1 MNLSMKYEHR
11 FFLCTGKPC
20 CKKNVFEAHGQKKP
34 YSIQNDCPFLCCVFF
49 QLFGSRLFF
58 ASLNRVQ
65 FLNSKNVIPFL
76 CMVALFFF
84 SLRLSKASR
93 RQKWRLHDSLT
104 LQIYQLKAFLA
115 QSLYAA
121 RIYPQFYIQLVYKV
135 TLSFTLKFKWQ
146 PILSQK
152 SSKIQKQN

>member
-1 MNLSMKYEHR
+1 MIILW
-11 FFLCTGKPC
+11 
-20 CKKNVFEAHGQKKP
+20 
-34 YSIQNDCPFLCCVFF
+34 
-49 QLFGSRLFF
+49 
-58 ASLNRVQ
+58 
-65 FLNSKNVIPFL
+65 

-121 RIYPQFYIQLVYKV
+121 RIYPKFYIQLLYK
-135 TLSFTLKFKWQ
+135 TTLKFECQ
-146 PILSQK
+146 PNFGQK
-152 SSKIQKQN
+152 MFENSSIQKTKKQRYYNFSIWMLRYLNEIICPRKVENNTHSKVAKKYSN